1 MTTID
6 ILHRA
11 DSKVSVVIAT
21 LGGPFLQGTILKLNQ
36 GSVVPAEVIVC
47 IPEDESSRVQ
57 LITDENVR
65 IVQTPCRG
73 QVAQRAYGFRCAR
86 NDYVLQLDDDI
97 SVRENCLESLILAMG
112 EARDVSVGP
121 KLYNIATGSYY
132 SFMVPRV
139 RRSRF
144 QKIIFWVINGS
155 QGYQPGK
162 IGRAGIGMGVPDE
175 PGTWGDLEWLPG
187 GCILHRRENLVLE
200 DFYPFK
206 GKAFV
211 EDLFHSVILR
221 RKKIRLMRCGSAI
234 CDVDLSSGEVHDFIS
249 FFKLYRSYVKAVE
262 RLIDEIGGSK
272 RYLYLYIF
280 LHISGLIIHKIDTV
294 IRKCNR

>member
-1 MTTID
+1 VTTID

-11 DSKVSVVIAT
+11 DSRVSVVIAT
-21 LGGPFLQGTILKLNQ
+21 LGGPSLQGTIVKLNQ

-47 IPEDESSRVQ
+47 IPEDESNRVQ

-73 QVAQRAYGFRCAR
+73 QVAQRVYGFRCAR

-121 KLYNIATGSYY
+121 KLYNIATGGYY

-139 RRSRF
+139 GRSRF

-155 QGYQPGK
+155 RGYQPGK
-162 IGRAGIGMGVPDE
+162 IGRAGVGMGVPDE